1 MGYITYIT
9 QTLEVD
15 MDIYLNIN
23 ITEGL
28 AYTTTHLTEKG
39 ALVSQTQDIIE
50 YLGDQAENSREEWVS
65 CFTDHGVDKCEVLFR
80 EDILDWRE
88 WTLTEIWKLRD
99 IILELTWD
107 HCDVD
112 WMFETSQ
119 LVP

>member
-1 MGYITYIT
+1 
-9 QTLEVD
+9 

-39 ALVSQTQDIIE
+39 ALVSQTEDIIE
-50 YLGDQAENSREEWVS
+50 YLGGDTVSSREQWVS
-65 CFTDHGVDKCEVLFR
+65 CFTNHGVKECEVLFR

-88 WTLTEIWKLRD
+88 WTAKEIWKLRN
-99 IILELTWD
+99 IIIELTWD
-107 HCDVD
+107 HSDVD
-112 WMFETSQ
+112 WMFERSQ